1 MNETS
6 YVFEQ
11 INYVVMKVKEIH
23 SQEELL
29 DELQK
34 TKNAYLLLHKKESD
48 QSKCAVETLEN
59 VDLKSKEISVYSADV
74 SEVRDIHGNYGIKSV
89 PTLVEFE
96 DSKFKNV
103 LKGCL
108 DKDYYKAYF
117 ENIIYELKAE
127 SSDKPSKNVTVYT
140 TPTCPWCTTVKN
152 FLRKNGVRYSEVDVA
167 SDQSAA
173 QSMVS
178 KSGQQGV
185 PQTEING
192 EMVIGFDQAKLNRLL
207 ELKAN

>member
-1 MNETS
+1 
-6 YVFEQ
+6 
-11 INYVVMKVKEIH
+11 MKVKSIH
-23 SQEELL
+23 SHGELIS
-29 DELQK
+29 ELGK
-34 TKNAYLLLHKKESD
+34 SKNAYLLLYKKESGN
-48 QSKCAVETLEN
+48 SACAKKNIEDVKLDSE
-59 VDLKSKEISVYSADV
+59 DIHVYSADV

-89 PTLVEFE
+89 PTLIEFE
-96 DSKFKNV
+96 ESKFKNV

-108 DKDYYKAYF
+108 DPEYYKSYF
-117 ENIIYELKAE
+117 ENIIYELKVNAE
-127 SSDKPSKNVTVYT
+127 DKPSKRVTVYT

-152 FLRKNGVRYSEVDVA
+152 FLRKHGVRYSEVNVA

-173 QSMVS
+173 QAMVS

-192 EMVIGFDQAKLNRLL
+192 KMVIGFDQAKLNRLL

>member
-1 MNETS
+1 
-6 YVFEQ
+6 
-11 INYVVMKVKEIH
+11 MKVKSIH
-23 SQEELL
+23 SHSELVS
-29 DELQK
+29 ELSK
-34 TKNAYLLLHKKESD
+34 AKNAYLLLYKEESEQGKCAKES
-48 QSKCAVETLEN
+48 LEN
-59 VDLKSKEISVYSADV
+59 VDIESEDIHVYSADV
-74 SEVRDIHGNYGIKSV
+74 SEVRDIHANYGIKTV
-89 PTLVEFE
+89 PSLIEFE
-96 DSKFKNV
+96 ESKFKNV

-108 DKDYYKAYF
+108 DAEYYKSYF
-117 ENIIYELKAE
+117 ENIIYEIKANKE
-127 SSDKPSKNVTVYT
+127 GKPSKNVTIYT

-152 FLRKNGVRYSEVDVA
+152 FLRKHGVRYSEVDVA

>member
-1 MNETS
+1 
-6 YVFEQ
+6 
-11 INYVVMKVKEIH
+11 MKVRQIH
-23 SQEELL
+23 SHSELVDKL
-29 DELQK
+29 SK
-34 TKNAYLLLHKKESD
+34 NKNAYLLLYKNESD
-48 QSKCAVETLEN
+48 QSKCAKSSIEKVELES
-59 VDLKSKEISVYSADV
+59 DDIHIYSADV
-74 SEVRDIHGNYGIKSV
+74 SVVKDIHGNYGIKSV
-89 PTLVEFE
+89 PTLIEFKE
-96 DSKFKNV
+96 GKLKNV

-108 DKDYYKAYF
+108 DSEYYKGYF
-117 ENIIYELKAE
+117 ENIIFELKAD
-127 SSDKPSKNVTVYT
+127 SSEKPSKNVTVYT

-152 FLRKNGVRYSEVDVA
+152 FLRKHGVRYTEVDVA

-192 EMVIGFDQAKLNRLL
+192 EMVIGFDQTKLNRLL

>member
-1 MNETS
+1 
-6 YVFEQ
+6 
-11 INYVVMKVKEIH
+11 MKVNEINSH
-23 SQEELL
+23 AELL
-29 DELQK
+29 KELK
-34 TKNAYLLLHKKESD
+34 NSKNAYLLLHKKGSD
-48 QSKCAVETLEN
+48 QSDCAIEALGS
-59 VDLKSKEISVYSADV
+59 VDLESDDIKVLSADV
-74 SEVRDIHGNYGIKSV
+74 SKVRDIHGNYGIKSV
-89 PTLVEFE
+89 PTVVEFE
-96 DSKFKNV
+96 QGQFKNV

-108 DKDYYKAYF
+108 DTNYYKAYF
-117 ENIIYELKAE
+117 ENIIFELKAKA
-127 SSDKPSKNVTVYT
+127 SDRPSKNVTLYT

-173 QSMVS
+173 QAMVG

>member
-1 MNETS
+1 MNIK
-6 YVFEQ
+6 Q
-11 INYVVMKVKEIH
+11 IH
-23 SQEELL
+23 SHNELMS
-29 DELQK
+29 ELSNL
-34 TKNAYLLLHKKESD
+34 KNAYLLLYKEDSSQSSCAKKN
-48 QSKCAVETLEN
+48 LE
-59 VDLKSKEISVYSADV
+59 DLKLESEDIHVYAADV

-89 PTLVEFE
+89 PSLIEFE
-96 DSKFKNV
+96 ESKFKNV

-108 DKDYYKAYF
+108 DAEYYKSYF
-117 ENIIYELKAE
+117 ENIIYELKADANE
-127 SSDKPSKNVTVYT
+127 KPAKNVTLYT

-152 FLRKNGVRYSEVDVA
+152 FLRKNGVRYTEVDVA

-173 QSMVS
+173 QAMVS

-192 EMVIGFDQAKLNRLL
+192 EMVIGFDQTKLNRLL

>member
-1 MNETS
+1 
-6 YVFEQ
+6 
-11 INYVVMKVKEIH
+11 MKVKSIH
-23 SQEELL
+23 SHGELIN
-29 DELQK
+29 ELGK
-34 TKNAYLLLHKKESD
+34 SKNAYLLLYKKESEN
-48 QSKCAVETLEN
+48 SACAKKNIEDVELDSE
-59 VDLKSKEISVYSADV
+59 DIHVYSADV
-74 SEVRDIHGNYGIKSV
+74 AEVRDIHGNYGIKSV
-89 PTLVEFE
+89 PTLIEFE
-96 DSKFKNV
+96 ESKFKNV

-108 DKDYYKAYF
+108 DPEYYKSYF
-117 ENIIYELKAE
+117 ENIIYELKADAE
-127 SSDKPSKNVTVYT
+127 DKPSKRVTVYT

-152 FLRKNGVRYSEVDVA
+152 FLRKHGVRYSEVNVA

-173 QSMVS
+173 QAMVS

>member
-1 MNETS
+1 
-6 YVFEQ
+6 
-11 INYVVMKVKEIH
+11 MKVKSIH
-23 SQEELL
+23 SH
-29 DELQK
+29 DELINELGK
-34 TKNAYLLLHKKESD
+34 SKSAYLLLYKKESGN
-48 QSKCAVETLEN
+48 SACAKRNIEEVKL
-59 VDLKSKEISVYSADV
+59 DSDDIHVYSADV
-74 SEVRDIHGNYGIKSV
+74 TEVRDIHQNYGITTI
-89 PTLVEFE
+89 PTLIEFKE
-96 DSKFKNV
+96 SKFKNV

-108 DKDYYKAYF
+108 APENYKSYF
-117 ENIIYELKAE
+117 ENIIYELKADAA
-127 SSDKPSKNVTVYT
+127 DKPSKRVTVYT

-152 FLRKNGVRYSEVDVA
+152 FLRKHGVRYSEVNVA

-173 QSMVS
+173 QAMVS

>member
-1 MNETS
+1 
-6 YVFEQ
+6 
-11 INYVVMKVKEIH
+11 MKVKTVH
-23 SQEELL
+23 SH
-29 DELQK
+29 DELINELGNSK
-34 TKNAYLLLHKKESD
+34 SAYLLLYKKESGN
-48 QSKCAVETLEN
+48 SACAKRNIEEVELN
-59 VDLKSKEISVYSADV
+59 SDDVHVYSADV
-74 SEVRDIHGNYGIKSV
+74 TEVRDIHQNYGITTI
-89 PTLVEFE
+89 PTLIEFK

-108 DKDYYKAYF
+108 ASKYYKSYF
-117 ENIIYELKAE
+117 ENIIYELKADAE
-127 SSDKPSKNVTVYT
+127 DKPTKRVKVYT

-152 FLRKNGVRYSEVDVA
+152 FLRKNGVRYSEVNVA
-167 SDQSAA
+167 SDQNAA
-173 QSMVS
+173 QAMVS

>member
-1 MNETS
+1 
-6 YVFEQ
+6 
-11 INYVVMKVKEIH
+11 MKVKSIH
-23 SQEELL
+23 SH
-29 DELQK
+29 DELINELGK
-34 TKNAYLLLHKKESD
+34 SKSAYLLLYKKESGN
-48 QSKCAVETLEN
+48 SACAKRNIEEVKL
-59 VDLKSKEISVYSADV
+59 DSDDIHVYSADV
-74 SEVRDIHGNYGIKSV
+74 TEVRDIHQNYGITTI
-89 PTLVEFE
+89 PTLIEFKE
-96 DSKFKNV
+96 SKFKNV

-108 DKDYYKAYF
+108 APENYKSYF
-117 ENIIYELKAE
+117 ENIIYELKA
-127 SSDKPSKNVTVYT
+127 DAADNPSKRVTVYT

-152 FLRKNGVRYSEVDVA
+152 FLKKHGVRYSEVNVA

-173 QSMVS
+173 QAMVS

>member
-1 MNETS
+1 
-6 YVFEQ
+6 
-11 INYVVMKVKEIH
+11 MKVKSIH
-23 SQEELL
+23 SHGELIS
-29 DELQK
+29 ELGK
-34 TKNAYLLLHKKESD
+34 SKNAYLLLYKKESG
-48 QSKCAVETLEN
+48 SSACAKKNIEDVKLDSE
-59 VDLKSKEISVYSADV
+59 DIHVYSADV

-89 PTLVEFE
+89 PTLIEFE
-96 DSKFKNV
+96 ESKFKNV

-108 DKDYYKAYF
+108 DPEYYKSYF
-117 ENIIYELKAE
+117 ENIIYELKVNTE
-127 SSDKPSKNVTVYT
+127 DKPSKRVTVYT

-152 FLRKNGVRYSEVDVA
+152 FLRKNGIRYSEVNVA

-173 QSMVS
+173 QAMVS

>member
-1 MNETS
+1 MN
-6 YVFEQ
+6 
-11 INYVVMKVKEIH
+11 VKQIH
-23 SQEELL
+23 SHSELIG
-29 DELQK
+29 ELSK
-34 TKNAYLLLHKKESD
+34 SKNAYLLLYKDDSTQSTCAKKNLEHVELD
-48 QSKCAVETLEN
+48 SK
-59 VDLKSKEISVYSADV
+59 DIHVYSADV
-74 SEVRDIHGNYGIKSV
+74 SKVRDIHANYGIKSV
-89 PTLVEFE
+89 PTLIEFE
-96 DSKFKNV
+96 EGKFKNV

-108 DKDYYKAYF
+108 DADYYKSYF
-117 ENIIYELKAE
+117 ENIIYEMKAE
-127 SSDKPSKNVTVYT
+127 ANDKPSKNVTLYT

-152 FLRKNGVRYSEVDVA
+152 FLRKNGVRYTEVDVA

-173 QSMVS
+173 QSMIS

>member
-1 MNETS
+1 
-6 YVFEQ
+6 
-11 INYVVMKVKEIH
+11 MKVKSIH
-23 SQEELL
+23 SHGELIN
-29 DELQK
+29 ELGK
-34 TKNAYLLLHKKESD
+34 SKNAYLLLYKKESGN
-48 QSKCAVETLEN
+48 SACAKKNIEDVKLDSE
-59 VDLKSKEISVYSADV
+59 DIHVYSADV

-89 PTLVEFE
+89 PTLIEFE
-96 DSKFKNV
+96 ESKFKNV

-108 DKDYYKAYF
+108 DPEYYKSYF
-117 ENIIYELKAE
+117 ENIIYELKVNAE
-127 SSDKPSKNVTVYT
+127 DKPSKRVTVYT

-152 FLRKNGVRYSEVDVA
+152 FLRKHGVRYSEVNVA

-173 QSMVS
+173 QAMVS

-192 EMVIGFDQAKLNRLL
+192 KMVIGFDQAKLNRLL